1 MSDDNMKKT
10 QGRHTNWLLTAA
22 FSTVALVAM
31 VQTYDDQLKD
41 QDRAIKWAVSA
52 ISIALSFSA
61 LGAFSSVILK
71 ERFVSTMIEGCLVGS
86 RFE

>member
-1 MSDDNMKKT
+1 MTDDNMKKT
-10 QGRHTNWLLTAA
+10 QGRYTNWLLTAA

-31 VQTYDDQLKD
+31 VQTYDDKLKD
-41 QDRAIKWAVSA
+41 QDRAIKWVVSA
-52 ISIALSFSA
+52 LSISLSFSA

-86 RFE
+86 RFG